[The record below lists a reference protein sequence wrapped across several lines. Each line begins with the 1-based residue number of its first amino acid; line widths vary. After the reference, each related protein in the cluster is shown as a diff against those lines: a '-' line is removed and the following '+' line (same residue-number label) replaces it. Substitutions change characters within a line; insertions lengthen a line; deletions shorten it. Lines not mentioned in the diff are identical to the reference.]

1 MPSTKPL
8 GANPGEPMPV
18 LSLPSLMRYYV
29 DGQSEVTLQGA
40 TVRALVSD
48 LVRAYPTIRTH
59 ILDKDGN
66 LRRYVNLF
74 VNREDIRNLDGLETR
89 LGENDRVVLL
99 PSISGG
105 TRSAADSAKAILPT
119 SETQRVYDSILGVIG
134 KTPLVRLGRVA
145 AHLPVPLYAKLE
157 YLNPG
162 GSVKDRVGLFII
174 EQAERRGELLPGG
187 TIVEATSGNTGV
199 GLAIGAAL
207 RGYKTT
213 FVMPDKMSEEKI
225 RLLRAFGA
233 KVVITPTAVA
243 PDDPRSYYEVAKR
256 FARETPNA
264 ILANQY
270 HNPDN
275 PLTHELTTGPEI
287 WEQTGGKVTD
297 VVIGMGTGGTVTG
310 IGRFLKS
317 KNRGIQ
323 IVGVD
328 IEGSILT
335 EIWESG
341 GNIPEG
347 AYPKTYKVEGIG
359 EDFLPSATDLS
370 VVDHIVRA
378 NDKESFI
385 WARQLVRQEAIFAGG
400 SSGSALAGALKYAH
414 KLPSDRLVVVIFPD
428 SGSRYLSKFYDNKWM
443 RENGFLEME
452 YGEVA
457 LGDLLIA
464 KPSKSLFVAKLGQP
478 LREVMVT
485 MRENGV
491 SQLPVIGAD
500 GTLVGLVEEVDLLS
514 HLLDHREHSQDE
526 AIDSLVQN
534 AQAVFPSEASL
545 EEAMPALTAGYAL
558 IVVERAQP
566 MGILTKIDV
575 LDYLAGAI

>member
-1 MPSTKPL
+1 
-8 GANPGEPMPV
+8 MPV
-18 LSLPSLMRYYV
+18 LKVPALMKYYF
-29 DGQSEVTLQGA
+29 DGQTEVALRA
-40 TVRALVSD
+40 STVNGLIGELVQT
-48 LVRAYPTIRTH
+48 YPAIRTH
-59 ILDKDGN
+59 ILDKDGK

-74 VNREDIRNLDGLETR
+74 VNSENIRELKGLDTPLA
-89 LGENDRVVLL
+89 ENDRVVLL
-99 PSISGG
+99 QSISGG
-105 TRSAADSAKAILPT
+105 SRPQGLGEQMPALPT
-119 SETQRVYDSILGVIG
+119 SEDDRVYDSILGAIG
-134 KTPLVRLGRVA
+134 RTPLVRLGRIA
-145 AHLPVPLYAKLE
+145 ANLPVPLYAKLE

-174 EQAERRGELLPGG
+174 EQAEKRGELKPGG

-199 GLAIGAAL
+199 GLAIAAAL
-207 RGYKTT
+207 KGYKTV

-256 FARETPNA
+256 HVRETPNA

-275 PLTHELTTGPEI
+275 PRTHELTTGPEI
-287 WEQTGGKVTD
+287 WEQTQGRVTD
-297 VVIGMGTGGTVTG
+297 VVIGMGTGGTISGV
-310 IGRFLKS
+310 GRYLKS
-317 KNRGIQ
+317 RNPDIQ

-335 EIWESG
+335 EIWQSG

-370 VVDHIVRA
+370 IVDHIVRA
-378 NDKESFI
+378 NDKESFL
-385 WARQLVRQEAIFAGG
+385 WARQLVRQEGIFAGG
-400 SSGSALAGALKYAH
+400 SSGSALAGAFKYAY
-414 KLPSDRLVVVIFPD
+414 KLAPDRLVVVIFPD

-443 RENGFLEME
+443 RENGFIEME
-452 YGEVA
+452 FGEVT

-464 KPSKSLFVAKLGQP
+464 KSSKTLFTATLGESM
-478 LREVMVT
+478 RRVIAT
-485 MRENGV
+485 MRDTGV
-491 SQLPVIGAD
+491 SQLPVVGPD

-514 HLLDHREHSQDE
+514 HLLDNREHSQDE
-526 AIDSLVQN
+526 PVDPLVQN
-534 AQAVFPSEASL
+534 AQAVYPAEASL
-545 EEAMPALTAGYAL
+545 DEVMSALTEGYAL
-558 IVVERAQP
+558 IVVEAARP
-566 MGILTKIDV
+566 VGILTKIDV
-575 LDYLAGAI
+575 LDYVAGAI